1 MRKLGGWTGSVLV
14 MALLFAGCASRVPV
28 PVASAP
34 PVPVQEP
41 VEIVEAAPPPD
52 RGVVEPGPDG
62 AGAQAPGPAPGSRRP
77 AFIHL
82 TPFTDLAW
90 TGADTKSRAY
100 SDAYTRLVIDSA
112 VSGRDSHG
120 QRDPEAQ
127 VIPLTYAR
135 RNWFL
140 RYLVARHYTANLS
153 VRVSTENFTATVP
166 LVTID
171 HISDD
176 KGEKYLRAV
185 YHRAEAFPLFLVKSS
200 GGSGVVSMRFAL
212 KVTSDTQSAVAAK
225 AIQLVA
231 TTASAIAPQSR
242 VVTAL
247 TAQGTR
253 NLSDAIDNAV
263 GQLFGLSLDEEQWT
277 DRDIRYWQ
285 PGQGVA
291 ITLRIPK
298 SESDWQGPVTSED
311 WNTAAKSLESL
322 YAVGTWTVS
331 FDEPRA
337 SIFSDRKLC
346 GTGVRSD
353 CLLRSEF
360 IAAIPAAE
368 VLSFALVNNGSSN
381 YGSVRSYLTQ
391 LDWYPQAMA
400 ALQRSAS
407 SEETAQFCRRIK
419 TAMTDLGLNDLDAV
433 IVVDAA
439 RRGLPLPPGVS
450 AAMAAHPDCSRD
462 G

>member
-1 MRKLGGWTGSVLV
+1 MRKCGRYGSIIG
-14 MALLFAGCASRVPV
+14 MSLLLAGCAMRGPSPV
-28 PVASAP
+28 SLP
-34 PVPVQEP
+34 PPPPPPEPMPTARPP
-41 VEIVEAAPPPD
+41 VEIIEGSAATPPVDTVTPPLP
-52 RGVVEPGPDG
+52 PGD
-62 AGAQAPGPAPGSRRP
+62 RP
-77 AFIHL
+77 AFISL

-90 TGADTKSRAY
+90 TGGETKTRAY

-120 QRDPEAQ
+120 ERDPDAQ

-140 RYLVARHYTANLS
+140 RYLVAKHYTANLS

-185 YHRAEAFPLFLVKSS
+185 YHRAEAFPLFLVHAS
-200 GGSGVVSMRFAL
+200 GGGGVVSMRFAL

-225 AIQLVA
+225 AIQLV
-231 TTASAIAPQSR
+231 TTAASAVAPQSR

-285 PGQGVA
+285 PGQGVS

-298 SESDWQGPVTSED
+298 SERDWQGPVTSAD
-311 WNTAAKSLESL
+311 WTTAAKSLDAL
-322 YAVGTWTVS
+322 YTVGTWTVG

-337 SIFSDRKLC
+337 SIFSDRRLC
-346 GTGVRSD
+346 SGRTGND
-353 CLLRSEF
+353 CLPRPEF

-368 VLSFALVNNGSSN
+368 VLSFALVGGGDSH
-381 YGSVRSYLTQ
+381 YGSVRSYLSQ
-391 LDWYPQAMA
+391 LDWYPQVMS
-400 ALQRSAS
+400 ALQRTPGA
-407 SEETAQFCRRIK
+407 EESAQFCRRIRS
-419 TAMTDLGLNDLDAV
+419 AMTDLGLNALDAA

-439 RRGLPLPPGVS
+439 RRGLPLPPGAA
-450 AAMAAHPDCSRD
+450 AAMATSQDCI
-462 G
+462 GPG